1 MFNSLFQFESLLSN
15 MRFSLKNVD
24 RNVVVVGVF
33 QGMGLIPGD
42 WDNSRSLPAFSRP
55 NVTFWGFSLAM
66 SCFILTVPSHMSS
79 LFPVFLCSPV
89 FHELISPCVCSQLPR
104 LCSQLSFCVSP
115 QCFWDF
121 SQPASSVYVA
131 LIHLCVIKAH
141 FLFLSSPSCFW
152 VVFDL
157 NLTFEL
163 HLVVFI
169 GSTYSLSHSARWGRP
184 WDAAESFRNTKRTT
198 FMLMFLCWHFVRVN
212 KIHHICAHLTS
223 FVHLGTLT
231 KQ

>member
-1 MFNSLFQFESLLSN
+1 MFNSLFQFESLLLN

-115 QCFWDF
+115 QCFGIF
-121 SQPASSVYVA
+121 
-131 LIHLCVIKAH
+131 H
-141 FLFLSSPSCFW
+141 
-152 VVFDL
+152 
-157 NLTFEL
+157 NLL
-163 HLVVFI
+163 L
-169 GSTYSLSHSARWGRP
+169 L
-184 WDAAESFRNTKRTT
+184 
-198 FMLMFLCWHFVRVN
+198 FMLPWFIFVLLKLSFCFYPRRL
-212 KIHHICAHLTS
+212 AFGSSLTW
-223 FVHLGTLT
+223 T
-231 KQ
+231 